1 MNNRRKFAV
10 GLILQNGSERSVMPG
25 SFVMLSRDE
34 IEYLASIAPTLFE
47 GEKMLQLEDRAVA
60 VEMGFIESAEQP
72 VMDEEEIRKRLSQR
86 VPQLKAWL
94 ATVQE
99 GYLLDAICDV
109 ADKMDLPASKLQ
121 LLQERMPERNFL
133 SNE

>member
-34 IEYLASIAPTLFE
+34 IEYLASIAPKLFE

-72 VMDEEEIRKRLSQR
+72 VMDEDEIRKRLSQR

-133 SNE
+133 GNE

>member
-1 MNNRRKFAV
+1 
-10 GLILQNGSERSVMPG
+10 MPG

-34 IEYLASIAPTLFE
+34 IEYLASIAPKLFE
-47 GEKMLQLEDRAVA
+47 SEKLLQLEDRTAA
-60 VEMGFIESAEQP
+60 VEMGFIENAEQP
-72 VMDEEEIRKRLSQR
+72 VMDEDEIRKRLGQR
-86 VPQLKAWL
+86 VQIVKTWL

-99 GYLLDAICDV
+99 DYLLDAICDV

-133 SNE
+133 GNE

>member
-60 VEMGFIESAEQP
+60 AEMGFIESAEQP
-72 VMDEEEIRKRLSQR
+72 VMDEDEIRKRLSQR
-86 VPQLKAWL
+86 VPQLKVWL

-133 SNE
+133 GNE